1 MFCVL
6 RMNVLFTKFLRE
18 QATED
23 TGTQIRSFSMIFLSL
38 NLSDLYAF
46 TG

>member
-6 RMNVLFTKFLRE
+6 RMNVLFTKFLLE